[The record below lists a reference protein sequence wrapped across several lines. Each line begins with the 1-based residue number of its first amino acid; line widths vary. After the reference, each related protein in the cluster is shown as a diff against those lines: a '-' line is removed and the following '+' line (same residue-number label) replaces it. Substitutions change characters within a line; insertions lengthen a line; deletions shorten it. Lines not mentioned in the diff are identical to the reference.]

1 MVTMTGLCSFLKG
14 GHFLPGL
21 LTAAMLFF
29 GCSVTQMNQIQECI
43 SASECLC
50 MNVTGSVLGKLKNDT
65 MVTLYKSER
74 VDYESIIEKINKGHP
89 ERVSKINADQS
100 FSFFCLPEGRYI
112 LNIPASSYDY
122 SFGAPIPTENNQ
134 GNLKVEAILQGGNS
148 QIMFSIFSIERI
160 S

>member
-1 MVTMTGLCSFLKG
+1 
-14 GHFLPGL
+14 
-21 LTAAMLFF
+21 
-29 GCSVTQMNQIQECI
+29 
-43 SASECLC
+43 